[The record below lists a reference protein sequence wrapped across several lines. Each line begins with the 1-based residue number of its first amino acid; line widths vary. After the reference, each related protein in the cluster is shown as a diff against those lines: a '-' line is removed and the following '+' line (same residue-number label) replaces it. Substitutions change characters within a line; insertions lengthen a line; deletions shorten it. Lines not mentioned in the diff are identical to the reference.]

1 MRVVS
6 MVPAGT
12 EIVAALGMTELL
24 AAVSHDCDFPASIH
38 GKPAITHCE
47 IHGAGLP
54 SAEVE
59 RWVETTLA
67 ERGTLYTIDEA
78 LLRSLAPDV
87 ILTQKLCD
95 VCAPSH
101 GSVAQLASTLEHP
114 PTVVN
119 LEPESLAGIL
129 ANIETVASVLGD
141 PGAGGRLVA
150 DLEARIAHVRSTI
163 AARPLRHRPRTFL
176 LEWIDPLYCSGHWG
190 PELVEIAGGTEILGR
205 AGEPSTRVSW
215 EQVLAENPEVLVLS
229 CCGNSVAQTLA
240 ELPGLAARPGWRE
253 LSAVQNDRVYVV
265 DGSAFFS
272 RPGPR
277 IVDSL
282 EILAGILH
290 PNRFP
295 EWISER
301 VSPDEVQHVEVQHVE
316 VSAEP

>member
-12 EIVAALGMTELL
+12 EIVAALGKAELL
-24 AAVSHDCDFPASIH
+24 AAVSHDCDFPPSIE

-67 ERGTLYTIDEA
+67 DRGTLYTIDEA

-95 VCAPSH
+95 VCAPSY
-101 GSVAQLASTLEHP
+101 GSVAQMAATLENP
-114 PTVVN
+114 PAVVN
-119 LEPESLAGIL
+119 LEPEHLAEIME
-129 ANIETVASVLGD
+129 NIETVATVLGD
-141 PGAGGRLVA
+141 PSAGTRLVA
-150 DLEARIAHVRSTI
+150 ALDARIAHVRDTI
-163 AARPLRHRPRTFL
+163 AARPLHHRPRTFL

-190 PELVEIAGGTEILGR
+190 PELVDIAGGTEIIGR
-205 AGEPSTRVSW
+205 KGRPSTRVSW
-215 EQVLAENPEVLVLS
+215 EQVLDGNPEVLVLS
-229 CCGNSVAQTLA
+229 CCGNSVAQTLG
-240 ELPGLAARPGWRE
+240 ELPGLTARPGWRE
-253 LSAVQNDRVYVV
+253 LPAVRNDRVYVV

-295 EWISER
+295 EWAPELMDPS
-301 VSPDEVQHVEVQHVE
+301 HVRHVDLST
-316 VSAEP
+316 VG